1 MDDMPTK
8 SAKKTT
14 PRDEELRRDA
24 KQKRERG
31 EELARTREWWRQ
43 ARIDNLIGIVVQ
55 SLKVH
60 GHNYSMESIFLIRNL
75 AKSTFYGPN
84 RDASFVRKELSHWR
98 LEKNGKYTFNYR
110 FVLVPSNVCVA
121 IVSEKHQAIRT
132 MNSSLQEW
140 QMNRSSLV

>member
-1 MDDMPTK
+1 
-8 SAKKTT
+8 
-14 PRDEELRRDA
+14 
-24 KQKRERG
+24 
-31 EELARTREWWRQ
+31 
-43 ARIDNLIGIVVQ
+43 VVQ

-121 IVSEKHQAIRT
+121 IVSEMHQAIRS
-132 MNSSLQEW
+132 MNSSLQAGVADESFFPCLRNKGFQELCGHHMDKSW
-140 QMNRSSLV
+140 LPFRMRFLPVYFWK